1 MQYILL
7 TRPSK
12 SSINYVLKS
21 SKLLL
26 TIDSTSDH
34 FSTLAFE
41 SAIELQLQLQTS
53 MFDFGLLQW
62 FEAPINK
69 QNSELMMD
77 VDVVLICFHRIWL
90 FWEAEDRENW

>member
-12 SSINYVLKS
+12 SSINYVLKPS
-21 SKLLL
+21 NLLL
-26 TIDSTSDH
+26 AIDFASDH

-41 SAIELQLQLQTS
+41 STIELQTS

-77 VDVVLICFHRIWL
+77 LDVVLICFHRIWL

>member
-12 SSINYVLKS
+12 SSINYVLKP

-26 TIDSTSDH
+26 AIDSTSDH

-41 SAIELQLQLQTS
+41 STIELQTS

-77 VDVVLICFHRIWL
+77 LDVVLICFHRIWL